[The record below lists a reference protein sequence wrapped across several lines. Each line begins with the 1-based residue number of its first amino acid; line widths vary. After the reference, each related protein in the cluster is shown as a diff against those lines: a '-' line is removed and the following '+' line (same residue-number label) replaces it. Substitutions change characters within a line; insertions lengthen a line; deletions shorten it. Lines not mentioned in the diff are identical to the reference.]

1 MGFLFWKYMSCI
13 RLWCI
18 GSCIS
23 HVLDFLSA
31 MFDEGHVTS
40 HLLYNLQCNMCNS
53 HHCSYTP
60 STVHSIDKK
69 NKKNKNSGF
78 LVWAC
83 QANIKFCVGRVYM
96 YIHFSGHLMRIE
108 LVLLNYLE
116 CLIWFKMTYQ
126 SLLYL
131 QQYLSTLE
139 KVNLL
144 TICIYI
150 HNM

>member
-1 MGFLFWKYMSCI
+1 MMYWIMYISCI
-13 RLWCI
+13 RFSKCNVWWGTCHT
-18 GSCIS
+18 SCAIY
-23 HVLDFLSA
+23 SA
-31 MFDEGHVTS
+31 ICAIATI
-40 HLLYNLQCNMCNS
+40 
-53 HHCSYTP
+53 
-60 STVHSIDKK
+60 VHIPRQQFIPLIKK
-69 NKKNKNSGF
+69 KKKKSGF
-78 LVWAC
+78 LVWDC

-96 YIHFSGHLMRIE
+96 YIYFSGHLVRVE

-126 SLLYL
+126 SLYL